1 MDMQLAERRGDM
13 DAKAHAPGPGAV
25 TESGHKR
32 KSRSRRGRR
41 RRGKR
46 RRGKKANEPPPFLPP
61 EVNLSQRALVHAREH
76 KYGA

>member
-1 MDMQLAERRGDM
+1 MDMQVAERCGNM
-13 DAKAHAPGPGAV
+13 DAKAHAPGPGSV
-25 TESGHKR
+25 TENAHKR

-61 EVNLSQRALVHAREH
+61 EVIFVYSSGRSH
-76 KYGA
+76 